1 MSRQER
7 FIKIGEQ
14 VALLSD
20 FKFKVGAVLTRG
32 NRIIS
37 AAPCSSK
44 TSTLQYYSNSFR
56 DFKDSNFVIP
66 KLHAE
71 VNCLQRL
78 SRREDYSDCDI
89 YVVRVKRKKNNSNE
103 YIFGNSRPCMGC
115 SHLINEFRL
124 RYVIYYD
131 EEIGWIKEPAE
142 DLLDKS

>member
-1 MSRQER
+1 MSRHER
-7 FIKIGEQ
+7 FIRIGEQ

-20 FKFKVGAVLTRG
+20 FRSKVGAVLTRG

-44 TSTLQYYSNSFR
+44 TSTLQHYSNSFKTYEVPV
-56 DFKDSNFVIP
+56 DKVIS

-71 VNCLQRL
+71 INCLQRL

-89 YVVRVKRKKNNSNE
+89 YVVRVKKNNCNE
-103 YIFGNSRPCMGC
+103 YIFGNSRPCRGC
-115 SHLINEFRL
+115 AHVIKEFGL

-131 EEIGWIKEPAE
+131 EEKGWIRESVKK
-142 DLLDKS
+142 LLE